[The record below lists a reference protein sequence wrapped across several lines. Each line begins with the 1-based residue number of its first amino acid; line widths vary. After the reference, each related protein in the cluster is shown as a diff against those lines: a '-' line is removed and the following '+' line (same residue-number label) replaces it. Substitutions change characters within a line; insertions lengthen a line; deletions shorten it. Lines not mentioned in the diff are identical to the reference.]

1 MTPPKET
8 NKTPITD
15 HREMQIYELSD
26 KEFRIIFLK
35 KFIDLQDHVDQTIGV
50 YLGGKIP
57 PMGAKTFISTEPKD
71 IGQEAIFSL
80 MVRQR

>member
-8 NKTPITD
+8 NKAPITD
-15 HREMQIYELSD
+15 HREMEIYELSD
-26 KEFRIIFLK
+26 KEFRIIFLQ

-57 PMGAKTFISTEPKD
+57 PIGAKTFISTEPQD
-71 IGQEAIFSL
+71 IGQQAIFSL
-80 MVRQR
+80 IVH